1 MFDMM
6 KIMGQIKEAQ
16 GKIKAAQNNLVNITA
31 EGEAGAGLV
40 KAVVNGK
47 KLLVDLCIDESLN
60 SPDDAEMRKDLIIAA
75 VNKAIEAVEEKAR
88 QMMKESTEGLLP
100 NIPGLDIGSILNG

>member
-1 MFDMM
+1 
-6 KIMGQIKEAQ
+6 MGQIKEAQ

-47 KLLVDLCIDESLN
+47 KLLVDLSIDESLN

-75 VNKAIEAVEEKAR
+75 VNKASEAVEEKAR